1 MQFESLRGSDLPM
14 IAAWLSRPHV
24 EQWWAEPSD
33 LASIEE
39 NYRPLIDGSDAT
51 EGFVIVLD
59 GRPIGFV
66 QRYRIDDH
74 PDWRA
79 SIQGA
84 LGRAD
89 GFGIDYLIGE
99 PDLIHQGLGRRMI
112 SEFVD
117 DSWKRYPTV
126 DRAVVAVRRDNIASW
141 KELEGSGFSRVW
153 EGELDSK
160 DPSDRGP
167 SFIYVLIRPA
177 G

>member
-1 MQFESLRGSDLPM
+1 MM
-14 IAAWLSRPHV
+14 AAWLSRPHV
-24 EQWWAEPSD
+24 EQWWREPSD
-33 LASIEE
+33 LASVEDHYGPI
-39 NYRPLIDGSDAT
+39 IDGTDTT
-51 EGFVIVLD
+51 EGFVILLD
-59 GRPIGFV
+59 GRAIGFV
-66 QRYRIDDH
+66 QRYRVDED

-79 SIQGA
+79 SIRSA

-99 PDLIHQGLGRRMI
+99 PDLIHQGLGRRII

-117 DSWKRYPTV
+117 NSWRRYPTV
-126 DRAVVAVRRDNIASW
+126 DRAVVAVQQDNMASW
-141 KELEGSGFSRVW
+141 KALEGSGFRRAW

-167 SFIYVLIRPA
+167 TFIYVLIRPT